1 MQNER
6 HSSPYNLFSMSTLV
20 LTARIDSNGILDL
33 KDLSP
38 MVIMMVIY
46 FYALEVV
53 RLISVSRK
61 TLWVIVYSNFARNSS
76 GDAIEMQ
83 DGIAMI
89 GRMDNS
95 NSLDLA

>member
-1 MQNER
+1 M
-6 HSSPYNLFSMSTLV
+6 L
-20 LTARIDSNGILDL
+20 
-33 KDLSP
+33 
-38 MVIMMVIY
+38 
-46 FYALEVV
+46 LEVV

-61 TLWVIVYSNFARNSS
+61 TLWVIDYSNFARNSS

>member
-1 MQNER
+1 MGSFQNER

-46 FYALEVV
+46 FYAF
-53 RLISVSRK
+53 R
-61 TLWVIVYSNFARNSS
+61 SS
-76 GDAIEMQ
+76 AVDKRQ
-83 DGIAMI
+83 PQNAM
-89 GRMDNS
+89 GH
-95 NSLDLA
+95 